1 MSSATESN
9 QVSDEIVRR
18 SLDRYSAITIGAVH
32 TYPFL
37 ARGIYAMTPVPVPGL
52 RKMCG
57 GWAMDKYGRCYFDPE
72 MVLGIG
78 GEQYSL
84 KTLIADFI
92 HEVWHFLRQHPDRF
106 ENLALPVGVVRDHK
120 RWNLAADAEINGSDQ
135 FLRDNLQEWCVF
147 PEKMKDKRGRPL
159 ARHKTAEQYYLLMAD
174 DEGESPGG
182 DGGDGEGEGPPVC
195 FSDKG
200 RPWEQGKPDDESP
213 GLTEKQSESMR
224 QDVAKEILE
233 SSRSRGDVHH
243 TWAGWAESQ
252 IETPKIPWQSQLRR
266 FARHSMSV
274 TSGASNF
281 TFTRRSRRQHVVR
294 GGAVIPAVYHPKLEI
309 AVVVDTSGSMSDSD
323 LTRCLSEM
331 SGIARTAGG
340 SLFVVTGDTEAS
352 WSKQCS
358 SVRQVEFT
366 SRGGTDM
373 RPLIAHAAKQSPS
386 PHCIIVLTD
395 GYTPWPRQQDCRLPV
410 MVGLIGHHCGEGSVP
425 NWMSKVVIDS

>member
-159 ARHKTAEQYYLLMAD
+159 DSPCVSPTRVGPGNRESRTTSLPDSLRSKASPCGKTL
-174 DEGESPGG
+174 P
-182 DGGDGEGEGPPVC
+182 
-195 FSDKG
+195 
-200 RPWEQGKPDDESP
+200 
-213 GLTEKQSESMR
+213 
-224 QDVAKEILE
+224 
-233 SSRSRGDVHH
+233 
-243 TWAGWAESQ
+243 
-252 IETPKIPWQSQLRR
+252 RR
-266 FARHSMSV
+266 F
-274 TSGASNF
+274 
-281 TFTRRSRRQHVVR
+281 
-294 GGAVIPAVYHPKLEI
+294 
-309 AVVVDTSGSMSDSD
+309 
-323 LTRCLSEM
+323 
-331 SGIARTAGG
+331 
-340 SLFVVTGDTEAS
+340 
-352 WSKQCS
+352 
-358 SVRQVEFT
+358 
-366 SRGGTDM
+366 
-373 RPLIAHAAKQSPS
+373 
-386 PHCIIVLTD
+386 
-395 GYTPWPRQQDCRLPV
+395 
-410 MVGLIGHHCGEGSVP
+410 
-425 NWMSKVVIDS
+425 